1 MKYDGINWMG
11 WLIIITILSF
21 ILFVYLMWFGKWGIP
36 IFIGVV
42 IGGIIIGANK
52 EEKDIKIEFIGDSI
66 TCGYGIDEMNEKGYF
81 STATENFT
89 KSYAYITAENLG
101 AAPGKSGCPHC
112 RGGESGG
119 RGTCLRL

>member
-21 ILFVYLMWFGKWGIP
+21 MLFVYLMWFGKWGIP

-52 EEKDIKIEFIGDSI
+52 EEKDIKIDKEEYFTDEDFI
-66 TCGYGIDEMNEKGYF
+66 NVKV
-81 STATENFT
+81 
-89 KSYAYITAENLG
+89 
-101 AAPGKSGCPHC
+101 
-112 RGGESGG
+112 GEWISKPK
-119 RGTCLRL
+119 

>member
-21 ILFVYLMWFGKWGIP
+21 MLFVYLMWFGKWGIP

-52 EEKDIKIEFIGDSI
+52 EEKDITIDKEEYFTDEDFI
-66 TCGYGIDEMNEKGYF
+66 NVKV
-81 STATENFT
+81 
-89 KSYAYITAENLG
+89 
-101 AAPGKSGCPHC
+101 
-112 RGGESGG
+112 GEWISKQ
-119 RGTCLRL
+119 